1 MSAAVL
7 DRPAA
12 TRYESAAARRAVTRW
27 AWRLF
32 RREWRQQLLVLALI
46 IVAVAATI
54 LGGAVASNTPP
65 PANAGFGTADHLVT
79 IPGSDTHLATDIAA
93 IQNHFGA
100 ADVIE
105 NTDLAT
111 GLAQGAQLRAQNPA
125 GTYGRPMLALVSG
138 RYPVGANEVAMTA
151 QLASTFSVHVGDLWS
166 NAGSERR
173 VVGIV
178 ENPQSLLDNFALVAP
193 GQIGTPDRV
202 TVLFNATAASLAG
215 FTFPTGTAPVTPVHS
230 DGIAPAVIVFA
241 IAIIGLIFVG
251 LVAVAGFTV
260 LAQRR
265 LRSLGMLSAL
275 GATDRNVRLVMVTNG
290 ALVGVL
296 GAFIGA
302 VLGLAVWIVYVPSL
316 ASRAHHRVI
325 WTDVPWW
332 LVASAIVLAIV
343 TATLASRRPAR
354 AVASVP
360 VVAALSGRP
369 PAAKAVHRSA
379 VPGAVVLAV
388 ATLMLAFSGGWGGN
402 GGKDTLLQLVGLL
415 ATAAGLL
422 MLAPLTISLLG
433 HAARRVP
440 IAIRIAFRDLARYR
454 SRSGAA
460 LAATS
465 FAILIAML
473 ITLITTGRYADPVD
487 YFGPNLPANQ
497 ILVAA
502 AANAPAGPKAHPGQ
516 PSVATPVDTP
526 AEQEAQASAIAA
538 SLNSHDVLA
547 LESTDAFLARHTATG
562 TIGGPGTIYLATPS
576 VLTHYGINPASIG
589 PTTLLV
595 TSRPGL
601 QGAAGLQLVGG
612 GLGPDSQALND
623 PRIQTF
629 TSLPTDASAPNLL
642 VTDRAVAALKIH
654 VTTNAAWLIQTP
666 QPLTPIQINTARQLA
681 LAAGM
686 TVETRSQA
694 PSLATVRND
703 ATSAGIVLVLGMLAM
718 TIGLIRSETAG
729 EMRTLTATGAS
740 GRTRR
745 AITAATGGALGLLGG
760 ILGTAVAYLATAAF
774 FRSQLSE
781 RMAHPPTIDLL
792 LILVGLPIL
801 ATVGGWVFGGRQPSA
816 IARQPLE

>member
-7 DRPAA
+7 DTPAA
-12 TRYESAAARRAVTRW
+12 ARNGRAPARRAVMRW

-54 LGGAVASNTPP
+54 LGAAVASNTPP
-65 PANAGFGTADHLVT
+65 PANAGFGTANHLVS
-79 IPGSDTHLATDIAA
+79 IPGNDPHLAADIAA
-93 IQNHFGA
+93 IQRHFGT

-105 NTDLAT
+105 NANLAT
-111 GLAQGAQLRAQNPA
+111 GLAQGAQLRAQDPGGA
-125 GTYGRPMLALVSG
+125 YGAPMLALVSG
-138 RYPVGANEVAMTA
+138 RYPGGANEVAMTP
-151 QLASTFSVHVGDLWS
+151 QLASTFVVHVGDPWS
-166 NAGSERR
+166 NAGRELR

-193 GQIGTPDRV
+193 GQVSAPDRV
-202 TVLFNATAASLAG
+202 TVLFDATAASLAG
-215 FTFPTGTAPVTPVHS
+215 FRFPAGTAPVTPVHS
-230 DGIAPAVIVFA
+230 GGIDPAVIVFA
-241 IAIIGLIFVG
+241 IALIGLIFVG

-290 ALVGVL
+290 ALVGVV
-296 GAFIGA
+296 GALIGA
-302 VLGLAVWIVYVPSL
+302 VIGLAAWIAYAPSL
-316 ASRAHHRVI
+316 ATHAHHRVT
-325 WTDVPWW
+325 WTNVPWW
-332 LVASAIVLAIV
+332 LVASAIVLAVV
-343 TATLASRRPAR
+343 TATVASRRPAR
-354 AVASVP
+354 IVAHVP
-360 VVAALSGRP
+360 VMAALSGRP
-369 PAAKAVHRSA
+369 PTAKAVHRSA
-379 VPGAVVLAV
+379 VPGVIVLVV

-415 ATAAGLL
+415 ATAVGLL
-422 MLAPLTISLLG
+422 LLAPLAVSLLG
-433 HAARRVP
+433 VAARRVP
-440 IAIRIAFRDLARYR
+440 VASRIALRDLARYR

-473 ITLITTGRYADPVD
+473 VTLITTGRYADPVD
-487 YFGPNLPANQ
+487 YFGPNLAANQ
-497 ILVAA
+497 VLVAA
-502 AANAPAGPKAHPGQ
+502 AGNGPDGTGAKPGKPPTETPTPQPGQ
-516 PSVATPVDTP
+516 
-526 AEQEAQASAIAA
+526 AEAIAA

-562 TIGGPGTIYLATPS
+562 TIGGPGIIYLATPA
-576 VLTHYGINPASIG
+576 VLAHYGIDPASIG

-595 TSRPGL
+595 TSRPAL
-601 QGAAGLQLVGG
+601 QGTAGLQLIGG

-629 TSLPTDASAPNLL
+629 TSLPTEASAPNLL
-642 VTDRAVAALKIH
+642 VTERAVASLKIH

-666 QPLTPIQINTARQLA
+666 QALTPIQINTARQLA
-681 LAAGM
+681 VAAGM
-686 TVETRSQA
+686 TIETRSQA

-703 ATSAGIVLVLGMLAM
+703 ATAAGILLVLGMLAM

-729 EMRTLTATGAS
+729 ELRTLTATGAS

-745 AITAATGGALGLLGG
+745 AITAATAGALGLLGG

-774 FRSQLSE
+774 FRSELSE
-781 RMAHPPTIDLL
+781 RMAHPPTLDLI
-792 LILVGLPIL
+792 LILVGLPVL
-801 ATVGGWVFGGRQPSA
+801 ATAGGWLFGGRQPSA
-816 IARQPLE
+816 IARQPIE